1 LTAFTLFGVG
11 YVPYA
16 TFAVAYWHQ
25 SRTGAATVT
34 ALWALLAVA
43 ATASGWAWRK
53 LLTRPEHALVVL
65 LVVVT
70 TAVTLPLASTT
81 TAVLAV
87 SAALFGG
94 AFLAV
99 SAAATALIRQRR
111 PQPEWSRTLA
121 GFTAA
126 FGAGQVAGPVLTGQ
140 VADHV
145 GLRGGL
151 AAAATLLAMATAA
164 AWLQHTRNDAEG
176 QAPEAAEPDVA
187 VTADPQPTK
196 R

>member
-1 LTAFTLFGVG
+1 
-11 YVPYA
+11 
-16 TFAVAYWHQ
+16 VA
-25 SRTGAATVT
+25 AVT
-34 ALWALLAVA
+34 ALWALLAAA
-43 ATASGWAWRK
+43 ATASGWAWRS
-53 LLTRPEHALVVL
+53 LLRRPQDALVVL

-81 TAVLAV
+81 TPVLAV

-99 SAAATALIRQRR
+99 SAATTALIRQSRSEADW
-111 PQPEWSRTLA
+111 PRTLA
-121 GFTAA
+121 GFTVA

-140 VADHV
+140 IADHV

-151 AAAATLLAMATAA
+151 AAAAAVLVLATAA
-164 AWLQHTRNDAEG
+164 ASRQQRTQHHAQAQPEGAERDASV
-176 QAPEAAEPDVA
+176 AAN
-187 VTADPQPTK
+187 PQPAG